1 MEILRKVGILLVLLT
16 FMMSTFNKISNP
28 LKTLEGIEKKGLP
41 FPILALG
48 FAILSQVVG
57 ITTILTSEFKLI
69 EKQYQKYG
77 KISLIIFTI
86 LATYF
91 YHNIF
96 TMENQT
102 INFMKNMGLI
112 GGLILI

>member
-1 MEILRKVGILLVLLT
+1 MEIFRKIGIVLVLLT
-16 FMMSTFNKISNP
+16 FIMSSVNKISNP
-28 LKTLEGIEKKGLP
+28 LKTLSGIEKKGLP
-41 FPILALG
+41 LPILALG
-48 FAILSQVVG
+48 FAILSQVLG
-57 ITTILTSEFKLI
+57 ITTILTSEFNLI
-69 EKQYQKYG
+69 KKDYQKYG

-91 YHNIF
+91 YHNIL